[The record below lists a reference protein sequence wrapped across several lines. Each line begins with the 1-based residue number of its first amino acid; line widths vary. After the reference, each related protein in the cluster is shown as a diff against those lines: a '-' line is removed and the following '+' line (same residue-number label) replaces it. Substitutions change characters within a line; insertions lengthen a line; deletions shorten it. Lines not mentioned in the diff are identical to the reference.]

1 MAERFD
7 RPITDEER
15 EALTRQ
21 VFRLPGR
28 PALAVVCLGE
38 LPPFVQ
44 QDCAACGI
52 YCEQYALPLGL
63 GQADLTDLLEG
74 LAQRGDLDGVLLWP
88 ALPAGWDSLAVSRG
102 KLVSAPAW
110 AQVLELA
117 VARAEQRG

>member
-38 LPPFVQ
+38 LPRFVQ

-63 GQADLTDLLEG
+63 G
-74 LAQRGDLDGVLLWP
+74 
-88 ALPAGWDSLAVSRG
+88 
-102 KLVSAPAW
+102 
-110 AQVLELA
+110 
-117 VARAEQRG
+117 